1 MMEKLKAFQE
11 GLYILHGVIVDNSD
25 LFRQKLGD
33 TSKIA
38 KSAKSLY
45 EAFSNGYIK
54 KYGGIRGSRKLFS
67 DLISYKIPDFNY
79 QQIVNWSL
87 GPNYKWIT
95 TVI

>member
-1 MMEKLKAFQE
+1 MEKLKTFEE
-11 GLYILHGVIVDNSD
+11 GLYILSSVIVDNSD
-25 LFRQKLGD
+25 LFRQKLRD
-33 TSKIA
+33 TSMIST
-38 KSAKSLY
+38 SAKSLF
-45 EAFSNGYIK
+45 EAFSKGYIK
-54 KYGGIRGSRKLFS
+54 KYRGARGSKKLFS